1 MEPRRQQLARR
12 ATVVALAVLVPVLFV
27 GNGLYLITHGWF
39 VRAEY
44 ARPGF
49 PDDEFGMEHAE
60 RTRLALV
67 GLRSIQYWHR
77 DGIERLREARLDV
90 GTTAFDTRE
99 VRHMHDVR
107 RLLGILLGLHALTL
121 VALVVLAAVERTRAL
136 ARRALR
142 AGAFFTLGLF
152 VLVGVLLAIEPD
164 WFLTSFHTIFFEGT
178 SWRFGDRDTLRRLFP
193 DLFWDDT
200 AALLG
205 AFAFMQA
212 LAVLWATWWRPRRRA
227 AQEPRI
233 RP

>member
-1 MEPRRQQLARR
+1 MEPRRRELARR
-12 ATVVALAVLVPVLFV
+12 AAVVALAVLVPVLFV

-49 PDDEFGMEHAE
+49 PDDELGMQRAE

-67 GLRSIQYWHR
+67 GLDSIKVWHR
-77 DGIERLREARLDV
+77 DGIERLKEARLDV
-90 GTTAFDTRE
+90 GTTAFDERE
-99 VRHMHDVR
+99 VRHMQDVR
-107 RLLGILLGLHALTL
+107 RLLAILLGLHALTL
-121 VALVVLAAVERTRAL
+121 VAFVALAVVERTRDV

-152 VLVGVLLAIEPD
+152 VLVGVLLAVEPD
-164 WFLTSFHTIFFEGT
+164 WFLTSFHTIFFEGR

-205 AFAFMQA
+205 AFAFLQA
-212 LAVLWATWWRPRRRA
+212 VAVLLVTWWRPRRRA
-227 AQEPRI
+227 AEEARI
-233 RP
+233 RS